1 MLSGPPFTIP
11 ESSLST
17 DQRPAPATNMQKY
30 YNQPSTGE
38 CFRLTSLCP
47 GLNAITPIFTA
58 HEQPSS
64 LRTFGPQWAGEG
76 SNRNLEIG
84 MSVIQRG
91 TSEVESHVT
100 IKANTTGEVH
110 EATIQELNQ
119 KTETGT
125 EGHQNGTFQ
134 QMNYL
139 EDYLQPMDSDNL
151 QVKYSISPRLCDR
164 KPQTAMPRPQPKP
177 RLKVLRRETE
187 QIQPKTSSFSGPIL
201 NLQVT
206 DLPTDNPPYE
216 IGIDQ
221 HCACVKPADQSCRVN
236 PQMRTFHGY
245 QNGQSPMTS
254 YQNTADQSSLL
265 QPPGKGESPYTRVNC
280 NTNWELPCDH
290 LSLFERIG
298 GGSFGEVWKG
308 TACDVIGAKGWSVV
322 AVKMLKGKD

>member
-1 MLSGPPFTIP
+1 MLSGPPLTIP

-47 GLNAITPIFTA
+47 GLNAITPVFTA

-64 LRTFGPQWAGEG
+64 LRTFGPQGAGEG
-76 SNRNLEIG
+76 SYRNLEIG

-110 EATIQELNQ
+110 EATIQGLNQ
-119 KTETGT
+119 KTETGN
-125 EGHQNGTFQ
+125 EGDQNRIFQ

-139 EDYLQPMDSDNL
+139 EDYLQPVESENL
-151 QVKYSISPRLCDR
+151 QVKYNISPRLCDR
-164 KPQTAMPRPQPKP
+164 KPQTSTPRPQPKP

-187 QIQPKTSSFSGPIL
+187 QVQHQTSSFSGPFL

-206 DLPTDNPPYE
+206 DLQTCNPPYE
-216 IGIDQ
+216 IEIDP
-221 HCACVKPADQSCRVN
+221 HCACVN